1 MSDFRQELLAA
12 FAVEHREHLDAIRAA
27 LAAAEAGRPL
37 DLRDIFRRAHSLKGA
52 ARAVDLPAVE
62 ELAHR
67 LETLFSRLGEGR
79 MPLDARAQAVAQQG
93 LDAVETQVA
102 AHLAAAPEEDGPPPP
117 SAALAALDALL
128 GAAAPDAPAEA
139 HGAPP
144 AAPRP
149 GPAERPGEEGGEKE
163 AAPAA
168 TPGTST
174 SGTSPP
180 APAERHP
187 VAGGGEYLRV
197 EAGRVDALSGLL
209 HELSGELQN
218 QDRQAEALRRLERRL
233 RGLRRTWQEL
243 RGEAGKA
250 NGGGAEARLRE
261 FDLALSGLGR
271 ELAALVRDGRDAAWN
286 ADQLS
291 RRLRQGVERISLVP
305 AEAVLGGLGSM
316 TRDLARSE
324 GREIAL
330 RLEGMETEADRRV
343 LQALKDPVLHLL
355 RNAVGHGGEAPE
367 RRRALGKPER
377 GEVGLR
383 VELGGG
389 RLRLRVFD
397 DGAGPDPERI
407 EAQAVRQGLLP
418 ARSTEAPPPAEDRL
432 LALVFE
438 PGFSTAEAVGRLS
451 GRGMGL
457 SVVAEAAR
465 ALHGHALMR
474 RRHPW
479 GTEVV
484 IDLPFSATR
493 QNVLLLE
500 AGGHPLALP
509 THGVE
514 RLLRLPE
521 AALQWAEGH
530 LATRIA
536 WGGRDV
542 MLPVT
547 NLASL
552 LGVSGARLPTEAGQL
567 SAVLLRAGERRCL
580 LAVEALSDVRTLPVS
595 AVDAGA
601 GGGWGLDPALVSG
614 LVLPAGSL
622 VPLLRPEGLMDRWL
636 RGMGGTG
643 EGHGAGGDAGGQ
655 AAGGRSDRLGL
666 VPRPGAPAGEAEA
679 GERASILVVDDSITT
694 RTLEKSILEAQGYR
708 VLLAVDGVEALNLLR
723 GGEAVIDLVLA
734 DVEMPRMDGFGLL
747 QAIKNDPRLAG
758 LPVILM
764 TSRADE
770 ADIRRGLELGA
781 GAYLTK
787 QKFDQRELL
796 ATIGQLL

>member
-1 MSDFRQELLAA
+1 MPMAA
-12 FAVEHREHLDAIRAA
+12 PGPV
-27 LAAAEAGRPL
+27 AAERTGT
-37 DLRDIFRRAHSLKGA
+37 GA
-52 ARAVDLPAVE
+52 E
-62 ELAHR
+62 EA
-67 LETLFSRLGEGR
+67 
-79 MPLDARAQAVAQQG
+79 P
-93 LDAVETQVA
+93 
-102 AHLAAAPEEDGPPPP
+102 AAAP
-117 SAALAALDALL
+117 
-128 GAAAPDAPAEA
+128 
-139 HGAPP
+139 
-144 AAPRP
+144 
-149 GPAERPGEEGGEKE
+149 
-163 AAPAA
+163 
-168 TPGTST
+168 GTL
-174 SGTSPP
+174 
-180 APAERHP
+180 PAERH
-187 VAGGGEYLRV
+187 AASGGEYLRV

-209 HELSGELQN
+209 HELSGELQR
-218 QDRQAEALRRLERRL
+218 QDRQAEALRRLERRM
-233 RGLRRTWQEL
+233 RGLRRNWQEL
-243 RGEAGKA
+243 RGES
-250 NGGGAEARLRE
+250 GGGAEARRRE

-271 ELAALVRDGRDAAWN
+271 EVAALARDGRDAAWN

-330 RLEGMETEADRRV
+330 RLEGLETEADRRV

-367 RRRALGKPER
+367 RRLAQGKPER

-397 DGAGPDPERI
+397 DGAGPDLERI

-474 RRHPW
+474 RRRPW

-552 LGVSGARLPTEAGQL
+552 LGVPGARLPVEAGHL
-567 SAVLLRAGERRCL
+567 STVLLRAGERRCL

-595 AVDAGA
+595 AVETGA
-601 GGGWGLDPALVSG
+601 DGGWGLDPALVSG

-636 RGMGGTG
+636 RGLGGSG
-643 EGHGAGGDAGGQ
+643 EGHGGSRGDG
-655 AAGGRSDRLGL
+655 LGL
-666 VPRPGAPAGEAEA
+666 LPRPGAAPGAPKGNAEGNAEA
-679 GERASILVVDDSITT
+679 GERAGILVVDDSITT

-747 QAIKNDPRLAG
+747 QAIKNDPRLAA

-764 TSRADE
+764 TSRAGE
-770 ADIRRGLELGA
+770 EDIRRGLELGA

>member
-67 LETLFSRLGEGR
+67 LEALFSRLGEGG
-79 MPLDARAQAVAQQG
+79 MALDARVQAVAQQG

-102 AHLAAAPEEDGPPPP
+102 GHLATPPGEAGPPPP
-117 SAALAALDALL
+117 AAALAALDALL
-128 GAAAPDAPAEA
+128 GTAPEGRAEA
-139 HGAPP
+139 AVP
-144 AAPRP
+144 AAMPARRD
-149 GPAERPGEEGGEKE
+149 GAERPGGGAE

-168 TPGTST
+168 EAAM
-174 SGTSPP
+174 P

-187 VAGGGEYLRV
+187 APGGGEYLRV

-209 HELSGELQN
+209 HELSGELQR

-233 RGLRRTWQEL
+233 RGLRRNWQDL
-243 RGEAGKA
+243 RGES
-250 NGGGAEARLRE
+250 GGGTEARQRE

-271 ELAALVRDGRDAAWN
+271 DVAALARDGRDAAWN

-291 RRLRQGVERISLVP
+291 RRLRQGVEQISLVP

-330 RLEGMETEADRRV
+330 RLEGLDTEADRRV

-355 RNAVGHGGEAPE
+355 RNAVGHGGEPPE

-397 DGAGPDPERI
+397 DGAGPDLERI

-484 IDLPFSATR
+484 IDLPFSAAR

-509 THGVE
+509 THGLE

-552 LGVSGARLPTEAGQL
+552 LGVPGARLPIEAGHL
-567 SAVLLRAGERRCL
+567 STVLLRAGERRCL
-580 LAVEALSDVRTLPVS
+580 LAVEVLSDVRTLPVS
-595 AVDAGA
+595 ALDAGA

-636 RGMGGTG
+636 RGLGGSG
-643 EGHGAGGDAGGQ
+643 EGHGEAPE
-655 AAGGRSDRLGL
+655 AAGQRGDRLGL
-666 VPRPGAPAGEAEA
+666 LPRPGAPSGVAAESTEA
-679 GERASILVVDDSITT
+679 GDRAGILVVDDSITT

-770 ADIRRGLELGA
+770 EDIRRGLDLGA

>member
-149 GPAERPGEEGGEKE
+149 GPAEEGGEKE

-271 ELAALVRDGRDAAWN
+271 DLAALVRDGRDAAWN

-355 RNAVGHGGEAPE
+355 RNAVGHGGAPWASRNAARSGCASNWAADGCGCASSTTAPGRTRSASRPRRCARACCPPAAPRPHPRPRTASSPWSSSPASPPPRRWGGCRGAAWACRWW
-367 RRRALGKPER
+367 RRRR
-377 GEVGLR
+377 GR
-383 VELGGG
+383 C
-389 RLRLRVFD
+389 
-397 DGAGPDPERI
+397 
-407 EAQAVRQGLLP
+407 
-418 ARSTEAPPPAEDRL
+418 
-432 LALVFE
+432 
-438 PGFSTAEAVGRLS
+438 TA
-451 GRGMGL
+451 
-457 SVVAEAAR
+457 
-465 ALHGHALMR
+465 MR
-474 RRHPW
+474 
-479 GTEVV
+479 
-484 IDLPFSATR
+484 
-493 QNVLLLE
+493 
-500 AGGHPLALP
+500 
-509 THGVE
+509 
-514 RLLRLPE
+514 
-521 AALQWAEGH
+521 
-530 LATRIA
+530 
-536 WGGRDV
+536 
-542 MLPVT
+542 
-547 NLASL
+547 
-552 LGVSGARLPTEAGQL
+552 
-567 SAVLLRAGERRCL
+567 
-580 LAVEALSDVRTLPVS
+580 
-595 AVDAGA
+595 
-601 GGGWGLDPALVSG
+601 
-614 LVLPAGSL
+614 
-622 VPLLRPEGLMDRWL
+622 
-636 RGMGGTG
+636 
-643 EGHGAGGDAGGQ
+643 
-655 AAGGRSDRLGL
+655 
-666 VPRPGAPAGEAEA
+666 
-679 GERASILVVDDSITT
+679 
-694 RTLEKSILEAQGYR
+694 
-708 VLLAVDGVEALNLLR
+708 
-723 GGEAVIDLVLA
+723 
-734 DVEMPRMDGFGLL
+734 
-747 QAIKNDPRLAG
+747 
-758 LPVILM
+758 
-764 TSRADE
+764 
-770 ADIRRGLELGA
+770 
-781 GAYLTK
+781 
-787 QKFDQRELL
+787 
-796 ATIGQLL
+796 

>member
-67 LETLFSRLGEGR
+67 LEALFSRLGEGG
-79 MPLDARAQAVAQQG
+79 MALDARVQAVAQQG

-102 AHLAAAPEEDGPPPP
+102 GHLAAPPGEDGPPPP
-117 SAALAALDALL
+117 AAALAALDALL
-128 GAAAPDAPAEA
+128 GTAPEGRAEA
-139 HGAPP
+139 AVP
-144 AAPRP
+144 AAMPTRRD
-149 GPAERPGEEGGEKE
+149 GAERPGGGAE

-168 TPGTST
+168 EAAM
-174 SGTSPP
+174 P

-187 VAGGGEYLRV
+187 APGGGEYLRV

-209 HELSGELQN
+209 HELSGELQR

-233 RGLRRTWQEL
+233 RGLRRNWQDL
-243 RGEAGKA
+243 RDES
-250 NGGGAEARLRE
+250 GGGTEARQRE

-271 ELAALVRDGRDAAWN
+271 DVAALARDGRDAAWN

-330 RLEGMETEADRRV
+330 RLEGLDTEADRRV

-355 RNAVGHGGEAPE
+355 RNAVGHGGEPPE

-397 DGAGPDPERI
+397 DGAGPDLERI

-484 IDLPFSATR
+484 IDLPFSAAR

-509 THGVE
+509 THGLE

-552 LGVSGARLPTEAGQL
+552 LGVPGARLPIEAGHL
-567 SAVLLRAGERRCL
+567 STVLLRAGERRCL
-580 LAVEALSDVRTLPVS
+580 LAVEVLSDVRTLPVS
-595 AVDAGA
+595 ALDAGA

-636 RGMGGTG
+636 RGLGGSG
-643 EGHGAGGDAGGQ
+643 EGHGEAPE
-655 AAGGRSDRLGL
+655 AAGQRGDRLGL
-666 VPRPGAPAGEAEA
+666 LPRPGAPSGVAAESTEA
-679 GERASILVVDDSITT
+679 GDRAGILVVDDSITT

-770 ADIRRGLELGA
+770 EDIRRGLELGA

>member
-37 DLRDIFRRAHSLKGA
+37 NLRDIFRRAHSLKGA

-67 LETLFSRLGEGR
+67 LETLFSRLGEGG
-79 MPLDARAQAVAQQG
+79 MVLDARVQAVAQQG

-102 AHLAAAPEEDGPPPP
+102 AHLAVPPGEDGPPPP
-117 SAALAALDALL
+117 AAALAALDTLL
-128 GAAAPDAPAEA
+128 GTVPEAKAEA
-139 HGAPP
+139 AVP
-144 AAPRP
+144 AAM
-149 GPAERPGEEGGEKE
+149 PARRDGVERPGGGAE
-163 AAPAA
+163 A
-168 TPGTST
+168 
-174 SGTSPP
+174 

-187 VAGGGEYLRV
+187 APGGGEYLRV

-209 HELSGELQN
+209 HELSGELQR

-233 RGLRRTWQEL
+233 RGLRRNWQDL
-243 RGEAGKA
+243 RGGT
-250 NGGGAEARLRE
+250 GGGTEAWQRE

-271 ELAALVRDGRDAAWN
+271 DVAALARDGRDAAWN

-330 RLEGMETEADRRV
+330 RLEGMDTEADRRV

-377 GEVGLR
+377 GEVGLH

-397 DGAGPDPERI
+397 DGTGPDLERI

-484 IDLPFSATR
+484 IDLPFSAAR

-521 AALQWAEGH
+521 TALQWAEGQ

-552 LGVSGARLPTEAGQL
+552 LGVPGARLPVEAGHL
-567 SAVLLRAGERRCL
+567 STVLLRAGERRCL

-595 AVDAGA
+595 ALDAGA
-601 GGGWGLDPALVSG
+601 GGGWGMDPALVSG

-636 RGMGGTG
+636 RGLGGSSEG
-643 EGHGAGGDAGGQ
+643 E
-655 AAGGRSDRLGL
+655 AAGQRGDRLGL
-666 VPRPGAPAGEAEA
+666 LPRPGAPSGAAAGSTEA
-679 GERASILVVDDSITT
+679 GDRAGILVVDDSITT

-747 QAIKNDPRLAG
+747 QAIKNDPRLAA

-770 ADIRRGLELGA
+770 EDIRRGLELDA

>member
-67 LETLFSRLGEGR
+67 LETLFSRLGEGG
-79 MPLDARAQAVAQQG
+79 MPLDAQAQAVAQQG
-93 LDAVETQVA
+93 LDAIETQVA
-102 AHLAAAPEEDGPPPP
+102 AHLATPPGEDGPPPP
-117 SAALAALDALL
+117 AAALAALDALL
-128 GAAAPDAPAEA
+128 GIAPENRAEA
-139 HGAPP
+139 AVP
-144 AAPRP
+144 AAVPVRRDE
-149 GPAERPGEEGGEKE
+149 AERPGEGAE
-163 AAPAA
+163 
-168 TPGTST
+168 T
-174 SGTSPP
+174 

-187 VAGGGEYLRV
+187 VPGGEYLRV

-209 HELSGELQN
+209 HELSGELQR

-233 RGLRRTWQEL
+233 RGLRRNWQEM

-250 NGGGAEARLRE
+250 AGGGNGAEARLRE
-261 FDLALSGLGR
+261 FDLALAGLGR
-271 ELAALVRDGRDAAWN
+271 DLTALSRESRDSAWN
-286 ADQLS
+286 AEQLS
-291 RRLRQGVERISLVP
+291 RRLRLGVQRISLVP

-330 RLEGMETEADRRV
+330 RLEGLDTEADRRV

-355 RNAVGHGGEAPE
+355 RNAVGHGGEPPE

-383 VELGGG
+383 IELGGG

-397 DGAGPDPERI
+397 DGAGPDLERI

-418 ARSTEAPPPAEDRL
+418 TRSTEAPPPAEDRL

-438 PGFSTAEAVGRLS
+438 PGFSTAETVGRLS
-451 GRGMGL
+451 GRGIGL

-552 LGVSGARLPTEAGQL
+552 LGVPGARLPVEAGHL
-567 SAVLLRAGERRCL
+567 SMVLLRAGERRCL

-595 AVDAGA
+595 AADMGA

-636 RGMGGTG
+636 RGMGGAG
-643 EGHGAGGDAGGQ
+643 EGYGAQGETGGQ
-655 AAGGRSDRLGL
+655 SGGVRGDTLGL
-666 VPRPGAPAGEAEA
+666 LPRPGAPAGNAEA
-679 GERASILVVDDSITT
+679 GERAGILVVDDSITT

-770 ADIRRGLELGA
+770 EDIRRGLELGA

>member
-1 MSDFRQELLAA
+1 
-12 FAVEHREHLDAIRAA
+12 
-27 LAAAEAGRPL
+27 
-37 DLRDIFRRAHSLKGA
+37 
-52 ARAVDLPAVE
+52 
-62 ELAHR
+62 
-67 LETLFSRLGEGR
+67 
-79 MPLDARAQAVAQQG
+79 
-93 LDAVETQVA
+93 
-102 AHLAAAPEEDGPPPP
+102 
-117 SAALAALDALL
+117 
-128 GAAAPDAPAEA
+128 
-139 HGAPP
+139 
-144 AAPRP
+144 
-149 GPAERPGEEGGEKE
+149 
-163 AAPAA
+163 
-168 TPGTST
+168 
-174 SGTSPP
+174 
-180 APAERHP
+180 
-187 VAGGGEYLRV
+187 
-197 EAGRVDALSGLL
+197 
-209 HELSGELQN
+209 
-218 QDRQAEALRRLERRL
+218 
-233 RGLRRTWQEL
+233 
-243 RGEAGKA
+243 
-250 NGGGAEARLRE
+250 
-261 FDLALSGLGR
+261 
-271 ELAALVRDGRDAAWN
+271 
-286 ADQLS
+286 
-291 RRLRQGVERISLVP
+291 
-305 AEAVLGGLGSM
+305 
-316 TRDLARSE
+316 
-324 GREIAL
+324 
-330 RLEGMETEADRRV
+330 
-343 LQALKDPVLHLL
+343 
-355 RNAVGHGGEAPE
+355 
-367 RRRALGKPER
+367 
-377 GEVGLR
+377 
-383 VELGGG
+383 
-389 RLRLRVFD
+389 
-397 DGAGPDPERI
+397 
-407 EAQAVRQGLLP
+407 
-418 ARSTEAPPPAEDRL
+418 
-432 LALVFE
+432 
-438 PGFSTAEAVGRLS
+438 
-451 GRGMGL
+451 MGL

-679 GERASILVVDDSITT
+679 SQIGPGWHGWMHHRVDTPPVDENYKPRDWQKPHVPNQTGTRYAYRPKGSLLNTAERP
-694 RTLEKSILEAQGYR
+694 R
-708 VLLAVDGVEALNLLR
+708 VTGDYDAWT
-723 GGEAVIDLVLA
+723 
-734 DVEMPRMDGFGLL
+734 P
-747 QAIKNDPRLAG
+747 
-758 LPVILM
+758 
-764 TSRADE
+764 
-770 ADIRRGLELGA
+770 
-781 GAYLTK
+781 
-787 QKFDQRELL
+787 
-796 ATIGQLL
+796 